1 MPNKEWV
8 EKAGTEIGDVVGMA
22 FDDTP
27 NSSQLGEFF
36 STGTQGFKD
45 LADTVG
51 QLPKEKRAA
60 AISHF
65 LNKVHQQAN
74 ESIPA
79 LELE

>member
-1 MPNKEWV
+1 MKELV
-8 EKAGTEIGDVVGMA
+8 ERAGTEIGTLIGMA

-36 STGTQGFKD
+36 STGTQAFKD

-65 LNKVHQQAN
+65 LNKVHERAN
-74 ESIPA
+74 ETIPA
-79 LELE
+79 LELD

>member
-1 MPNKEWV
+1 MKELV
-8 EKAGTEIGDVVGMA
+8 ERAGTEIGQLVAMA

-27 NSSQLGEFF
+27 NSSQLGQFF
-36 STGTQGFKD
+36 ATGTQAFKD

-65 LNKVHQQAN
+65 LNKVHEQAN
-74 ESIPA
+74 QSIPA
-79 LELE
+79 LELD